1 MRIDRKQNLSI
12 DEFKFPCKARQ
23 ETPANQK
30 ASAPDNSAQKGVSH
44 VTFQPKFPPAPA
56 SDRLID
62 ASLVPAITEKTTT
75 MSTPLELH
83 KDELVPAQLA
93 PKPKPKP
100 LLCRQC
106 ETLQFRCPI
115 ILIRPMPN
123 PTPLHPTRESF
134 LESLRLGC
142 RLCTLISSFLNLDKP
157 HQPSRPG
164 CERDHNLTFISLSM
178 SWTKSDNFSAFDSPT
193 ILPVFGPF
201 DYRRSKVSSF
211 GIVYAM
217 SVSGLATARMPRS
230 TRMEVHRR
238 HASGSCF
245 PEAHGGYPPD

>member
-1 MRIDRKQNLSI
+1 MRIDRKQNLPI

-30 ASAPDNSAQKGVSH
+30 VSAPDNSAQKGVSH

-56 SDRLID
+56 LDRLID
-62 ASLVPAITEKTTT
+62 ASLFPAITEKTTT
-75 MSTPLELH
+75 MSTPVEPP
-83 KDELVPAQLA
+83 KDELVPTHPALKQN
-93 PKPKPKP
+93 P

-106 ETLQFRCPI
+106 QALQFR
-115 ILIRPMPN
+115 RPSTTIFLTLSQISQS
-123 PTPLHPTRESF
+123 TPLHPTRESF
-134 LESLRLGC
+134 IESLRLGC
-142 RLCTLISSFLNLDKP
+142 RLCILISSFLNLDNP
-157 HQPSRPG
+157 DQPCRPG
-164 CERDHNLTFISLSM
+164 CEWDHSLTFISLSM

-193 ILPVFGPF
+193 RLPVSEPF
-201 DYRRSKVSSF
+201 EYRKLSRF
-211 GIVYAM
+211 DIVYAM

-245 PEAHGGYPPD
+245 PEVYGGYR